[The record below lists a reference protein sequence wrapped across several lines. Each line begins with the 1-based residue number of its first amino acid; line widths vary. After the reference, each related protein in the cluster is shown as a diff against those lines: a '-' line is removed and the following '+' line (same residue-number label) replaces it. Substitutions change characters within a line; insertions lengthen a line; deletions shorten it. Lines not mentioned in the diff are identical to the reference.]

1 MAAFDPDVRR
11 KLLRV
16 APKRPSDSGI
26 FESVQGREDFCSAD
40 VGFGGSLSDVTNLIG
55 GRAPSEGVRWLWRR
69 AGTGV
74 DGRRP
79 REWRTR
85 MLLTEQDAVMKK
97 WCPMIRLRWESRP
110 LAFNRF
116 QSGPRRPL
124 SQHDVS
130 NLFPAPASRDEGAV
144 PIRAA
149 QRILWLGRHALHVHG
164 VIDRALQGAGPSADI
179 STLFGQRRSDDTT

>member
-26 FESVQGREDFCSAD
+26 FESVQGRENFCSAD
-40 VGFGGSLSDVTNLIG
+40 VGFGRSLSDVTNLIG
-55 GRAPSEGVRWLWRR
+55 GRAPSEGVRWLWQR

-110 LAFNRF
+110 LAFNR
-116 QSGPRRPL
+116 
-124 SQHDVS
+124 S
-130 NLFPAPASRDEGAV
+130 NPGRGA
-144 PIRAA
+144 AFA
-149 QRILWLGRHALHVHG
+149 
-164 VIDRALQGAGPSADI
+164 
-179 STLFGQRRSDDTT
+179 T